1 MTINEIRTSLPPT
14 PHDDRSVYAWQMAL
28 LKSLTRL
35 HSVRQ
40 YACLDHDRNILV
52 LDLLSKGDFGFAWKM
67 TYDKSIAPTV
77 GHHAAQ
83 VFLTVMEFANAHFEF
98 HEYQE
103 QTEFDQ
109 LVDALPCIE
118 SKEFHECAAQLFAE
132 GTVPERVWE
141 FLLMLC
147 GIWAAIDSN
156 PKQSL
161 TLALERRK
169 FA

>member
-14 PHDDRSVYAWQMAL
+14 PHDDRSVYTWQMTL
-28 LKSLTRL
+28 LKNMARL
-35 HSVRQ
+35 HVVRYSVNP
-40 YACLDHDRNILV
+40 DHDRNV
-52 LDLLSKGDFGFAWKM
+52 LALEQMSEHGHDAAWK
-67 TYDKSIAPTV
+67 TIYDKCVSHTV

-83 VFLTVMEFANAHFEF
+83 AFLTVLEFANAHFEF

-109 LVDALPCIE
+109 LVDALPYVE